1 MADVDAIVVGAGPNG
16 LTAAVTLARAGLSV
30 RVYEG
35 AATIGGGARTAELT
49 LPGFRHDPC
58 SAVHPLGAGSPVLS
72 GLGLERF
79 GLTWVHPEL
88 PLAHPFPDGSAAV
101 LARSVDETA
110 DSLGDDFG
118 DHGGDGDAY
127 RRLLGP
133 FLGRW
138 DALAADVLR
147 APLDGWPRQPLLYG
161 RFGLRAVLPAEVL
174 GRAFVGER
182 GRGLLAGL
190 AGHVTAPLTS
200 PVTGG
205 IALMFALAAHD
216 VGWPFPRGGTQA
228 IPDALA
234 GLLRSLGGTIE
245 TGHQVRALGEL
256 PSARAYLFDTDP
268 AAAAAIAGQRLPSW
282 YADLVLRRY
291 RHGPAVFKV
300 DYALSGPVPW
310 IAQAARRAGTVHL
323 GPTMAEIA
331 AALRSAQRGAEPRPP
346 FLITA
351 QPSLFDDRRA
361 PAGSHV
367 FWVYA
372 QVPNGWRGD
381 LVPAVEQQIERFAT
395 GFRDLVLA
403 RTVTTPADIEAG
415 NPNNVGGDIAGGRC
429 DGLRLLLRPAP
440 VPVPV
445 PYATPDPAIYLCSS
459 ATPPGPGV
467 HGMCGY
473 HAARAALRRVFR
485 APVPA
490 EPSRELG

>member
-1 MADVDAIVVGAGPNG
+1 MADVDAIVVGSGPNG

-30 RVYEG
+30 RVYEA

-58 SAVHPLGAGSPVLS
+58 SAVHPLGAGSPVL
-72 GLGLERF
+72 GALGLERF
-79 GLTWVHPEL
+79 GLSWVHPQV
-88 PLAHPFPDGSAAV
+88 PLVHPFPDGDAAV

-110 DSLGDDFG
+110 GSL
-118 DHGGDGDAY
+118 GGDGGAY
-127 RRLLGP
+127 RRLLSP

-147 APLDGWPRQPLLYG
+147 APLAGWPRDPLLYA
-161 RFGLRAVLPAEVL
+161 RFGLLAGLPAAAL
-174 GRAFVGER
+174 ARLFTGPRA
-182 GRGLLAGL
+182 RGLLAGL

-200 PVTGG
+200 PLTGG

-228 IPDALA
+228 ISDALA
-234 GLLRSLGGTIE
+234 GLLASLGGSIVTD
-245 TGHQVRALGEL
+245 HRVRALDEL

-268 AAAAAIAGQRLPSW
+268 ADAAAIAGPRLPRW
-282 YADLVLRRY
+282 YADLFLRRY
-291 RHGPAVFKV
+291 QHGPAVFKV

-310 IAQAARRAGTVHL
+310 TAPAARRAGTVHL
-323 GPTMAEIA
+323 GPTLPEIG
-331 AALRSAQRGAEPRPP
+331 AALRSAKRGAAPRPP

-351 QPSLFDDRRA
+351 QPSLFDESRA
-361 PAGSHV
+361 PAGAHV

-372 QVPNGWRGD
+372 QVPNGWDGD
-381 LVPAVEQQIERFAT
+381 LVPDIERQVERFAP

-403 RTVTTPADIEAG
+403 RTVTTPAQAAAG

-429 DGLRLLLRPAP
+429 DGLRLLLRP

-445 PYATPDPAIYLCSS
+445 PYATPNPALYLCSS

-473 HAARAALRRVFR
+473 HAARAALRQVFGAGSFAGAFLDDR
-485 APVPA
+485 
-490 EPSRELG
+490 